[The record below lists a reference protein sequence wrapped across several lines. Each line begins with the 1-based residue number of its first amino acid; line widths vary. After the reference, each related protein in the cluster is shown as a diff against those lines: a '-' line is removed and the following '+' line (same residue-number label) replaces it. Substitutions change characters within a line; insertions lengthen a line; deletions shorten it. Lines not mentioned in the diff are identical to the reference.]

1 MLTQMTSSHYFETEW
16 FKVVPVETF
25 SIAMVAM
32 VDHDYLEG
40 LEANKTMVNRTIM
53 YSNDTFGNIS
63 MTTTLKPPGDE
74 MCPELAKKDRKVM

>member
-1 MLTQMTSSHYFETEW
+1 
-16 FKVVPVETF
+16 
-25 SIAMVAM
+25 MVAM

-74 MCPELAKKDRKVM
+74 MCPELAKKDRKVIFMFYLSVDKIYVLVIIKCLEQFL